1 VNPAEGIPHQSRM
14 EPRLTCREAIALM
27 GDYLEAVLGNDVV
40 AALERH
46 LQDCPAC
53 LAYLNTYR
61 KTRDLA
67 GAAGRVAMPDEV
79 KERLRRL
86 LLEQLGR
93 GSE

>member
-1 VNPAEGIPHQSRM
+1 MGLRIEGVM
-14 EPRLTCREAIALM
+14 EPRLTCRDVIALM
-27 GDYLEAVLGNDVV
+27 GDYLETALGDEAL

-61 KTRDLA
+61 KTRDLT

-79 KERLRRL
+79 RERLRRL
-86 LLEQLGR
+86 LLEQLSR
-93 GSE
+93 RPD